1 MTISMPRYRYVDMG
15 LCESVSQADYDNAPR
30 LIASNYFT
38 VRGGSNSSYLLD
50 ISNLINSVP
59 HTA

>member
-1 MTISMPRYRYVDMG
+1 MG